1 MIYWRF
7 VKFSKNRW
15 VKEGKRVRE
24 RKCASVWVR
33 MERQAISFTWKKKGE
48 EEEEENVMHC
58 ENVSYF
64 FFFYIYIRVR
74 KWKKKKEKEWKNC
87 SCVIKFFFFFF
98 VYWYLG
104 EVTFIISPDGWKDVK
119 RIIIILLFHAQYCY
133 IYSIN
138 ECSTLNM
145 AN

>member
-1 MIYWRF
+1 MLNSRRIDEWKRE
-7 VKFSKNRW
+7 
-15 VKEGKRVRE
+15 KE
-24 RKCASVWVR
+24 CAKESVHLCEW
-33 MERQAISFTWKKKGE
+33 EWNARQSRLLGKKKGE

-58 ENVSYF
+58 ENVSYFF